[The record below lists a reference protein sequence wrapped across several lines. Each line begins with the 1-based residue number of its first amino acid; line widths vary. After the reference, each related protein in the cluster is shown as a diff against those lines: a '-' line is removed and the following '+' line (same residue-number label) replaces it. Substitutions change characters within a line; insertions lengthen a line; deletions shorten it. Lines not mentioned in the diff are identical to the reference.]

1 MNKNE
6 LIAKVASDAQ
16 LTKGE
21 AGEAIEATL
30 ENIQMALRGGDEVRL
45 VGFGTFSVTSRA
57 GNVTGHA
64 GQHSDTLHAIR
75 DVSVTGILNKPFDP
89 GVLLDRL
96 KELAA

>member
-21 AGEAIEATL
+21 AGEAVEATL

-57 GNVTGHA
+57 ATMGRDPRTGASIAIPASKNAKFKA
-64 GQHSDTLHAIR
+64 GKA
-75 DVSVTGILNKPFDP
+75 
-89 GVLLDRL
+89 L
-96 KELAA
+96 KEAVNG